1 MSTARPP
8 GAVRSAARGDVATPP
23 SLDGASLSPATLSL
37 LAAGVLGALLF
48 TVVYLVEGTTRPG
61 YDAWTDAVRLLS
73 LGPGGWVQRA
83 NFVLFGLVTLLAAAP
98 GWRRALRSG
107 TAAVGY
113 PALKA
118 IEGLGLVVIG
128 LFSQDPADGYP
139 PGAPTPTRPTTS
151 AEIHLF
157 FSFVTITAIAL
168 DSLLLAR
175 RLAVEPRW
183 GRGWAVSAV
192 ATGLA
197 TIAFIALFGW
207 TSTHGGPAGL
217 FERLSTGV
225 ATLLAVLVVGRL
237 LAQARPGGGE
247 APAGD

>member
-48 TVVYLVEGTTRPG
+48 TVVYLVEGATRPG
-61 YDAWTDAVRLLS
+61 YDAWTDAVSLLS

-83 NFVLFGLVTLLAAAP
+83 NFALFGLVTLLAAAP

-107 TAAVGY
+107 TAAVGH

-128 LFSQDPADGYP
+128 LRSQDPADGYP
-139 PGAPTPTRPTTS
+139 PGAPTPPRPTTS

-157 FSFVTITAIAL
+157 SSFVTITAIAL
-168 DSLLLAR
+168 GSLLLAR
-175 RLAVEPRW
+175 RLVVEPRW
-183 GRGWAVSAV
+183 GRGWAV
-192 ATGLA
+192 
-197 TIAFIALFGW
+197 FIALFGW
-207 TSTHGGPAGL
+207 TSTHGGPASL

-237 LAQARPGGGE
+237 PAQARPGGGE